1 MLSKEHVLLGSTL
14 QVKIPGLQS
23 EEVHV
28 DSDIYLDQL
37 SVTSSA
43 IVSHD
48 RLSLYFCSLLDLG
61 DEDFTFKVEGTA
73 CTIKFSAT
81 YMQTGKCANY
91 VRN

>member
-1 MLSKEHVLLGSTL
+1 MKILGLSTEIHS
-14 QVKIPGLQS
+14 
-23 EEVHV
+23 

-48 RLSLYFCSLLDLG
+48 RLSLYFCGLLDMG
-61 DEDFTFKVEGTA
+61 DEDFTLKVEDTA
-73 CTIKFSAT
+73 CILKFSAT
-81 YMQTGKCANY
+81 YTQMGKCANY